1 MNKRDTVKAVLL
13 EIVNEVAGP
22 VEHLDDDQLLVDQ
35 LGLES
40 LHLARLVAVLEME
53 LDTDPFSDDMPITGV
68 RTVGDLLQAYD
79 PVVLPRL
86 GPASRRDTARARRT
100 DRHRGHGRPFPR
112 SSGRGPV
119 LGRRPRRTG
128 GDTRP

>member
-1 MNKRDTVKAVLL
+1 MNRRETVEAALL

-22 VEHLDDDQLLVDQ
+22 VEHLDEDQLLVDQ

-53 LDTDPFSDDMPITGV
+53 LDLDPFSDEVPITSV

-79 PVVLPRL
+79 PVGRAPL
-86 GPASRRDTARARRT
+86 GPGELS
-100 DRHRGHGRPFPR
+100 
-112 SSGRGPV
+112 
-119 LGRRPRRTG
+119 
-128 GDTRP
+128 

>member
-1 MNKRDTVKAVLL
+1 MNKRDTVKTVLL

-53 LDTDPFSDDMPITGV
+53 LDTDPFTDDMPITGV

-86 GPASRRDTARARRT
+86 GAGEPS
-100 DRHRGHGRPFPR
+100 
-112 SSGRGPV
+112 
-119 LGRRPRRTG
+119 
-128 GDTRP
+128 